1 MAWIG
6 LRTRYDAAFNAA
18 GLGHTQLPA
27 PMADDSLLTRGG
39 LMVEAVISPVGRPTN
54 LVRYAVLDP
63 WPAALTI
70 LQEPNGTFRL
80 LLRNG
85 PRDLAVSL
93 ETTLGNTPETVT
105 LTYSWDAPSRIGWF
119 GIYAPDRAQLWLV
132 DVPAPPPLSMR
143 DGDRLISD
151 QTFTRVG
158 NEVSFVALDDSPV
171 PMGPMPGIRGDA
183 QIETVSGPR
192 PIWTL
197 RAGDEVVAGDGG
209 TAQVRWSGHV
219 DLPTVGRH
227 APLTLRR
234 PYHGLTTDLVLTPD
248 QRLCLT
254 GPEIEYQFGEE
265 AVSTALRH
273 LVDRHSITPQK
284 GNRPVQRWHQV
295 LLDRPV
301 AMLANGAWIES
312 FDAAPLYE
320 SPHLFNS
327 SVLARLPA
335 ELRPSPR
342 ERGLPILSAYEAL
355 TLTGASYG

>member
-6 LRTRYDAAFNAA
+6 LRTRYEAAFNTA
-18 GLGHTQLPA
+18 GLGRAQLPA
-27 PMADDSLLTRGG
+27 PVTDDSLLTRGS
-39 LMVEAVISPVGRPTN
+39 LMAEVIVSPVNRPTN
-54 LVRYAVLDP
+54 LLRYAVLDP
-63 WPAALTI
+63 WPAAFTI
-70 LQEPNGTFRL
+70 VQEPNGTFRL

-93 ETTLGNTPETVT
+93 DTDLGSTPETVT
-105 LTYSWDAPSRIGWF
+105 LTYSWDAPARIGRF

-132 DVPAPPPLSMR
+132 DVPAPPPLALR
-143 DGDRLISD
+143 DGYRLISD
-151 QTFTRVG
+151 QVSTRV
-158 NEVSFVALDDSPV
+158 NDDVSFVALGNRPA

-183 QIETVSGPR
+183 QIETVTGPR

-197 RAGDEVVAGDGG
+197 RAGDEVIAGDGG
-209 TAQVRWSGHV
+209 TAQIRWSGHV
-219 DLPTVGRH
+219 DLPAAGRH
-227 APLTLRR
+227 VPWTLRQ
-234 PYHGLTTDLVLTPD
+234 PYHGLTADLVLTPD

-284 GNRPVQRWHQV
+284 EHAAIQRWHQV

-301 AMLANGAWIES
+301 AILANGAWIES
-312 FDAAPLYE
+312 FDAAPLYDG
-320 SPHLFNS
+320 PHLFDS
-327 SVLARLPA
+327 SVLAALPA
-335 ELRPSPR
+335 ELRPSR
-342 ERGLPILSAYEAL
+342 HGRGLPILSAYEAL